1 MFVNLIHGQ
10 TRNDER
16 GGTAFLRDEEASHTL
31 LWQLCKP
38 EGEKLPIHQFYSR
51 ADRVLKDLS
60 RRGLSLSIFVLIVHF
75 ILDFISAH
83 RRLSLSK
90 QSFQSIFKATVFFS
104 PLRLKLYPPSQNPEL
119 QKDKRERKVLS
130 PERKTY

>member
-16 GGTAFLRDEEASHTL
+16 GGTVFLRDEEVSHTL

-38 EGEKLPIHQFYSR
+38 EGEKLPIHQFYSC

-60 RRGLSLSIFVLIVHF
+60 LRGLSLSIFDLIVHF

-104 PLRLKLYPPSQNPEL
+104 PLRLKLYPPSYNPEL